1 MKLNTLFLDL
11 NSLRD
16 VLWSTVKYYKCCHH
30 IRSSCK
36 YWSAIT
42 HNQILY
48 SSCPLPSTLS
58 SACITTIFIY
68 PCNVHHILFRSNT
81 AWAAP
86 ALRLSFANS
95 SKSTS
100 HGHEEGKYKQAL
112 RSIAWIDHEKEGA
125 EDDSKILK
133 SEGKAFSLSRVV
145 DMNEDKV
152 KKIQTISPGW
162 CGSGYVRKASHWKPH
177 WQPLNPP
184 LDSNQ
189 KRAFA
194 PKVQF
199 DQHCDQPKSFCVLCE
214 CAWMLCCAFW
224 WGC

>member
-1 MKLNTLFLDL
+1 MSTIYYSALILREPPPHWDWALQIVQKAHHMAKRKESISRRWDL
-11 NSLRD
+11 SLGLTMRR
-16 VLWSTVKYYKCCHH
+16 KAPKMIPRYKE
-30 IRSSCK
+30 R
-36 YWSAIT
+36 
-42 HNQILY
+42 
-48 SSCPLPSTLS
+48 
-58 SACITTIFIY
+58 
-68 PCNVHHILFRSNT
+68 
-81 AWAAP
+81 
-86 ALRLSFANS
+86 
-95 SKSTS
+95 
-100 HGHEEGKYKQAL
+100 
-112 RSIAWIDHEKEGA
+112 
-125 EDDSKILK
+125 
-133 SEGKAFSLSRVV
+133 SEGKAFSMSRVV
-145 DMNEDKV
+145 DMTEDKV

-214 CAWMLCCAFW
+214 CAWMLFCAFW